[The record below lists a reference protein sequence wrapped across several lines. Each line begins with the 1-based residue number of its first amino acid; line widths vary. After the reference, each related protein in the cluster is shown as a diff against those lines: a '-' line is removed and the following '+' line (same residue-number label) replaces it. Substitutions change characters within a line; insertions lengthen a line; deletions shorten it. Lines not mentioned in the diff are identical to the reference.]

1 MSVAVAV
8 REAQRKEREVS
19 KITVLGGGLVGRVVA
34 RELAREQD
42 LRVTVADGA
51 EGTRARLSAEG
62 LATIALD
69 LADDAAVRRAIADA
83 DVVVGAAPGHMGY
96 RLLRLVIEA
105 GKPYA
110 DIAFMSE
117 DFLELDGLAR
127 ERGVTAVVDCG
138 VAPGLSN
145 LLCGR
150 AEHEFDS
157 VERML
162 VLVGGLPKN
171 RLWPFEYRV
180 VFSAVDVIEEYT
192 RPARWVE
199 HGRLVTKPALTDVE
213 LVDLPR
219 VGTVEAFN
227 TDGLRSLAKTL
238 HAPFMKEKTLRWP
251 GHVEKMR
258 MLRETGF
265 LSQEPID
272 VAGTRVRPYDVT
284 TKLLFDAWRLPEGEA
299 DLTVMRVEATGIVV
313 GARKTWTWDLYDE
326 ADPATG
332 YHSMA
337 RTTGFPCAIVARMLA
352 RGELSRPGVQPPER
366 LAGDDR
372 FFEGMMA
379 ELRER
384 GVTITKSVA

>member
-1 MSVAVAV
+1 MSRIV
-8 REAQRKEREVS
+8 
-19 KITVLGGGLVGRVVA
+19 VLGGGLVGRV
-34 RELAREQD
+34 
-42 LRVTVADGA
+42 
-51 EGTRARLSAEG
+51 
-62 LATIALD
+62 IALD
-69 LADDAAVRRAIADA
+69 LARDRKHRVSVADRDAAVLARSAAGGLGTIPLDLADDTAVRKAVADA

-110 DIAFMSE
+110 DIAFMPE

-150 AEHEFDS
+150 AAHEFES
-157 VERML
+157 VERL
-162 VLVGGLPKN
+162 LILVGGLPKT
-171 RLWPFEYRV
+171 RVWPFEYRV

-192 RPARWVE
+192 RPARLVE
-199 HGRLVTKPALTDVE
+199 HGALVTKPALTDVE
-213 LVDLPR
+213 PVDLPR

-227 TDGLRSLAKTL
+227 TDGLRSLATTL
-238 HAPFMKEKTLRWP
+238 RVPFMKEKTLRWP

-265 LSQEPID
+265 LSLDPMD
-272 VAGTRVRPYDVT
+272 VGGSRVRPYDLT
-284 TKLLFDAWRLPEGEA
+284 TRLLFDAWRLREGEV
-299 DLTVMRVEATGIVV
+299 DLTVMRVEATGVV
-313 GARKTWTWDLYDE
+313 GGARRTWTWDLYDE

-337 RTTGFPCAIVARMLA
+337 RTTGFPCAIVAAMLA
-352 RGELSRPGVQPPER
+352 AGELKRPGVQPPER
-366 LAGDDR
+366 LAGEDR
-372 FFEGMMA
+372 FFQRMID
-379 ELRER
+379 ELRAR
-384 GVTITKSVA
+384 GVEISRAVA

>member
-1 MSVAVAV
+1 M
-8 REAQRKEREVS
+8 S
-19 KITVLGGGLVGRVVA
+19 KIVVLGGGLVGRVIA
-34 RELAREQD
+34 RDLARDREFQ
-42 LRVTVADGA
+42 VTVADGA
-51 EGTRARLSAEG
+51 EATRARLQAEG
-62 LATIALD
+62 LGAVALD
-69 LADDAAVRRAIADA
+69 LTDDAAVKRAIAGA
-83 DVVVGAAPGHMGY
+83 DVVVGAAPGHMGF

-110 DIAFMSE
+110 DIAFMPE

-162 VLVGGLPKN
+162 ILVGGLPKH
-171 RLWPFEYRV
+171 RVWPFEYRV

-199 HGRLVTKPALTDVE
+199 HGQLVTKPALTDVE
-213 LVDLPR
+213 PVDLPR

-227 TDGLRSLAKTL
+227 TDGLRSLITTL

-265 LSQEPID
+265 LSLDPLN
-272 VAGTRVRPYDVT
+272 VGGTKVRPYDVT

-299 DLTVMRVEATGIVV
+299 DLTVMRVEATGVIG
-313 GARKTWTWDLYDE
+313 GARQTWTWDLYDE
-326 ADPATG
+326 ADLVAG
-332 YHSMA
+332 FHSMA
-337 RTTGFPCAIVARMLA
+337 RTTGFPCAIVARLLA
-352 RGELSRPGVQPPER
+352 RGELKRPGVQPPER

-372 FFEGMMA
+372 FFEGIMKG
-379 ELRER
+379 LRER
-384 GVTITKSVA
+384 GVSISKVVA

>member
-1 MSVAVAV
+1 M
-8 REAQRKEREVS
+8 S
-19 KITVLGGGLVGRVVA
+19 KIIVLGGGLVGRVIA
-34 RELAREQD
+34 RELAREED

-51 EGTRARLSAEG
+51 ERTLSRLRAEG
-62 LATIALD
+62 LTTMALD
-69 LADDAAVRRAIADA
+69 LADDAAVRRAIAEA
-83 DVVVGAAPGHMGY
+83 DVVVGAAPGHMGF
-96 RLLRLVIEA
+96 RLLRLVIEG

-117 DFLELDGLAR
+117 DFLELDGLAG

-157 VERML
+157 IERML

-171 RLWPFEYRV
+171 RVWPFEYRV

-199 HGRLVTKPALTDVE
+199 HGRLVTKPALTDLE

-227 TDGLRSLAKTL
+227 TDGLRSLATTL

-258 MLRETGF
+258 MLRESGF
-265 LSQEPID
+265 LSQEPVD

-299 DLTVMRVEATGIVV
+299 DLTVMRVEATGMV
-313 GARKTWTWDLYDE
+313 GGTHQTWTWDLYDE

-379 ELRER
+379 ELRAR

>member
-1 MSVAVAV
+1 MSQIV
-8 REAQRKEREVS
+8 
-19 KITVLGGGLVGRVVA
+19 VLGGGLVGRVIA
-34 RELAREQD
+34 RDLAREKDFQ
-42 LRVTVADGA
+42 VTVADGA
-51 EGTRARLSAEG
+51 EATRTRLAAEG
-62 LATIALD
+62 LGTVALD
-69 LADDAAVRRAIADA
+69 LTDNAAVKRAIAGA
-83 DVVVGAAPGHMGY
+83 DVVVGAAPGHMGF

-110 DIAFMSE
+110 DIAFMPE

-162 VLVGGLPKN
+162 ILVGGLPKH
-171 RLWPFEYRV
+171 RVWPFEYRV

-199 HGRLVTKPALTDVE
+199 HGELVTKPALTDVE
-213 LVDLPR
+213 PVDLPR

-227 TDGLRSLAKTL
+227 TDGLRSLITTL

-265 LSQEPID
+265 LSLEPVD
-272 VAGTRVRPYDVT
+272 VGGTKVRPYDLT
-284 TKLLFDAWRLPEGEA
+284 TKLLFDAWRLPKGEA
-299 DLTVMRVEATGIVV
+299 DLTVMRVEATGVIG
-313 GARKTWTWDLYDE
+313 GARQTWTWDLYDE
-326 ADPATG
+326 ADLDAG
-332 YHSMA
+332 FHSMA
-337 RTTGFPCAIVARMLA
+337 RTTGFPCAIVARLLA
-352 RGELSRPGVQPPER
+352 RGELKRPGVQPPER

-372 FFEGMMA
+372 VFGGIMNG
-379 ELRER
+379 LRER
-384 GVTITKSVA
+384 GVTITKTVA

>member
-1 MSVAVAV
+1 MI
-8 REAQRKEREVS
+8 R
-19 KITVLGGGLVGRVVA
+19 ILVLGGGLVGRVMA
-34 RELAREQD
+34 RELARAKD
-42 LRVTVADGA
+42 LRVTVADRDEVA
-51 EGTRARLSAEG
+51 LARRRAEG
-62 LATIALD
+62 LGTMALD
-69 LADDAAVRRAIADA
+69 LADDAAVRKAVADA

-96 RLLRLVIEA
+96 HLLRLVIEA
-105 GKPYA
+105 GKPCA
-110 DIAFMSE
+110 DIAFMPE

-150 AEHEFDS
+150 AVHEFDE
-157 VERML
+157 VERL
-162 VLVGGLPKN
+162 LILVGGLPKT
-171 RLWPFEYRV
+171 RVWPFEYRV

-199 HGRLVTKPALTDVE
+199 NGHLVTKPALTDVE

-227 TDGLRSLAKTL
+227 TDGLRSLATTL
-238 HAPFMKEKTLRWP
+238 KVPFMKEKTLRWP
-251 GHVEKMR
+251 GHAEKMR

-265 LSQEPID
+265 LSEEPMD
-272 VAGTRVRPYDVT
+272 VAGAPVRPYDVT
-284 TKLLFDAWRLPEGEA
+284 TRLLFDAWRLREGEV
-299 DLTVMRVEATGIVV
+299 DLTVMRVEATGVA
-313 GARKTWTWDLYDE
+313 GGRRQTWTWDLYDE

-337 RTTGFPCAIVARMLA
+337 RVTGFPCAIVAAMLA
-352 RGELSRPGVQPPER
+352 RGELARPGVQPPER

-372 FFEGMMA
+372 FFERMM
-379 ELRER
+379 EGLRAR
-384 GVTITKSVA
+384 GVTVSKAVV

>member
-1 MSVAVAV
+1 
-8 REAQRKEREVS
+8 VS
-19 KITVLGGGLVGRVVA
+19 KIVVLGGGLVGRVMA
-34 RELAREQD
+34 LDLAREKD
-42 LRVTVADGA
+42 LQVTVAERDP
-51 EGTRARLSAEG
+51 ETLLRLRADG
-62 LATIALD
+62 LATIPLD
-69 LADDAAVRRAIADA
+69 LADDAAVRQVIAEA
-83 DVVVGAAPGHMGY
+83 DVVVGSAPGHMGL

-105 GKPYA
+105 SKSYA
-110 DIAFMSE
+110 DIAFMPE
-117 DFLELDGLAR
+117 DFLGLDALAKA
-127 ERGVTAVVDCG
+127 RGVTAVVDCG

-162 VLVGGLPKN
+162 ILVGGLPKR

-180 VFSAVDVIEEYT
+180 VFSGVDVIEEYL

-213 LVDLPR
+213 PVDLPV

-227 TDGLRSLAKTL
+227 TDGLRSLATTL

-258 MLRETGF
+258 MLREAGF
-265 LSQEPID
+265 LSLEPLD
-272 VAGTRVRPYDVT
+272 VAGARVRPYDVT
-284 TKLLFDAWRLPEGEA
+284 TRLLFDAWRLPSGEA
-299 DLTVMRVEATGIVV
+299 DLTVMRVEATGLV
-313 GARKTWTWDLYDE
+313 GGVRQTWTWDLYDE

-352 RGELSRPGVQPPER
+352 RGELSRPGVQPPEL

-372 FFEGMMA
+372 FFERMME
-379 ELRER
+379 ELRAR
-384 GVTITKSVA
+384 GVTVTKAVA

>member
-1 MSVAVAV
+1 MSRIV
-8 REAQRKEREVS
+8 
-19 KITVLGGGLVGRVVA
+19 VLGGGLVGRVIA
-34 RELAREQD
+34 RELAREKGFS
-42 LRVTVADGA
+42 VAVADRD
-51 EGTRARLSAEG
+51 EGVLARRRAEG
-62 LATIALD
+62 LATVAVD
-69 LADDAAVRRAIADA
+69 LGDDAAVRRAIADA

-110 DIAFMSE
+110 DIAFMPE

-150 AEHEFDS
+150 AAHEFES
-157 VERML
+157 VERL
-162 VLVGGLPKN
+162 LILVGGLPK
-171 RLWPFEYRV
+171 RRQWPFEYRV

-213 LVDLPR
+213 PVDLPR

-227 TDGLRSLAKTL
+227 TDGLRSLARTL
-238 HAPFMKEKTLRWP
+238 PGVPFMKEKTLRWP
-251 GHVEKMR
+251 GHAERMR

-265 LSQEPID
+265 LSLEPLE

-284 TKLLFDAWRLPEGEA
+284 TKLLFDAWRLGEGEA
-299 DLTVMRVEATGIVV
+299 DLTVMRVEATGVV
-313 GARKTWTWDLYDE
+313 AGERRTWTWDLYDE
-326 ADPATG
+326 ADAATG

-337 RTTGFPCAIVARMLA
+337 RVTGFPCAIAAAMLA
-352 RGELSRPGVQPPER
+352 RGQLARPGVQPPER

-372 FFEGMMA
+372 VFARLMDG
-379 ELRER
+379 LRER
-384 GVTITKSVA
+384 GVTITRTIG

>member
-1 MSVAVAV
+1 
-8 REAQRKEREVS
+8 VS
-19 KITVLGGGLVGRVVA
+19 KIAVLGGGLVGRVIA
-34 RELAREQD
+34 RDLARDKD
-42 LRVTVADGA
+42 LHVTVADA
-51 EGTRARLSAEG
+51 SEKTLARLRAEG
-62 LATIALD
+62 LGAIALD
-69 LADDAAVRRAIADA
+69 LADDAAVRKAIASA

-110 DIAFMSE
+110 DIAFMPE
-117 DFLELDGLAR
+117 DFLELD
-127 ERGVTAVVDCG
+127 
-138 VAPGLSN
+138 
-145 LLCGR
+145 GR

-157 VERML
+157 TERML

-171 RLWPFEYRV
+171 RVWPFEYRV

-199 HGRLVTKPALTDVE
+199 HGRLVIKPALTDVE

-265 LSQEPID
+265 LSQEPVD
-272 VAGTRVRPYDVT
+272 VAGMRVRPYDVT

-299 DLTVMRVEATGIVV
+299 DLTVMRVEATGVV
-313 GARKTWTWDLYDE
+313 GGARQTWTWDLYDE
-326 ADPATG
+326 ADPLSG

-337 RTTGFPCAIVARMLA
+337 RVTGFPCAIAARMLA

-372 FFEGMMA
+372 FFEGMMK
-379 ELRER
+379 ELRAR
-384 GVTITKSVA
+384 GVTITKAVA

>member
-1 MSVAVAV
+1 MSRIV
-8 REAQRKEREVS
+8 
-19 KITVLGGGLVGRVVA
+19 VLGGGLVGRV
-34 RELAREQD
+34 
-42 LRVTVADGA
+42 
-51 EGTRARLSAEG
+51 
-62 LATIALD
+62 IALD
-69 LADDAAVRRAIADA
+69 LARDRKHRVSVADRDAAVLARSAAGGLGTIPLDLADDTAVRKAVADA

-110 DIAFMSE
+110 DIAFMPE

-150 AEHEFDS
+150 AAHEFES
-157 VERML
+157 VERL
-162 VLVGGLPKN
+162 LILVGGLPKT
-171 RLWPFEYRV
+171 RVWPFEYRV

-199 HGRLVTKPALTDVE
+199 HGALVTKPALTDVE
-213 LVDLPR
+213 PVDLPR

-227 TDGLRSLAKTL
+227 TDGLRSLATTL
-238 HAPFMKEKTLRWP
+238 RVPFMKEKTLRWP

-265 LSQEPID
+265 LSLDPMD
-272 VAGTRVRPYDVT
+272 VGGSRVRPYDLT
-284 TKLLFDAWRLPEGEA
+284 TRLLFDAWRLREGEV
-299 DLTVMRVEATGIVV
+299 DLTVMRVEATGVV
-313 GARKTWTWDLYDE
+313 GGARRTWTWDLYDE

-337 RTTGFPCAIVARMLA
+337 RTTGFPCAIVAAMLA
-352 RGELSRPGVQPPER
+352 AGELKRPGVQPPER

-372 FFEGMMA
+372 FFQRMMD
-379 ELRER
+379 ELRAR
-384 GVTITKSVA
+384 GVEISRAVA

>member
-1 MSVAVAV
+1 MS
-8 REAQRKEREVS
+8 R
-19 KITVLGGGLVGRVVA
+19 IIVLGGGLVGRVIA
-34 RELAREQD
+34 RDLAREKD
-42 LRVTVADGA
+42 LHVTVADGA
-51 EGTRARLSAEG
+51 ERTLARLRAEG

-69 LADDAAVRRAIADA
+69 LADDAAVRRAIGDA

-171 RLWPFEYRV
+171 RVWPFEYRV

-199 HGRLVTKPALTDVE
+199 HGRLVTKPALTDLE

-227 TDGLRSLAKTL
+227 TDGLRSLATTL

-265 LSQEPID
+265 LSQEPMD
-272 VAGTRVRPYDVT
+272 VAGTRIRPYDVT

-299 DLTVMRVEATGIVV
+299 DLTVMRVEATGIV
-313 GARKTWTWDLYDE
+313 GGTHQTWTWDLYDE
-326 ADPATG
+326 ADPTTG

-337 RTTGFPCAIVARMLA
+337 RTTGFPCAIVARLLA

-372 FFEGMMA
+372 FFETMME
-379 ELRER
+379 ELRAR
-384 GVTITKSVA
+384 GVTITRSVA

>member
-1 MSVAVAV
+1 M
-8 REAQRKEREVS
+8 S
-19 KITVLGGGLVGRVVA
+19 KIVVLGGGLVGRVIA
-34 RELAREQD
+34 HDLARERD
-42 LRVTVADGA
+42 LRVTVADRDERTLARLKA
-51 EGTRARLSAEG
+51 EGTT
-62 LATIALD
+62 TIVVD
-69 LADDAAVRRAIADA
+69 LADDAAVRNAIADA
-83 DVVVGAAPGHMGY
+83 DVVVGSAPGHMGY

-150 AEHEFDS
+150 AEHEFER
-157 VERML
+157 VERL
-162 VLVGGLPKN
+162 LILVGGLPKH
-171 RLWPFEYRV
+171 RVWPFEYRV
-180 VFSAVDVIEEYT
+180 VFSAVDVIEEYL

-227 TDGLRSLAKTL
+227 TDGLRSLATTL

-265 LSQEPID
+265 LSQQPID
-272 VAGTRVRPYDVT
+272 VAGAKVRPYDVT
-284 TKLLFDAWRLPEGEA
+284 TRLVFDAWRLPEGEA
-299 DLTVMRVEATGIVV
+299 DLTVMRVEATGVIG
-313 GARKTWTWDLYDE
+313 GAHQTWTWDLYDE

-337 RTTGFPCAIVARMLA
+337 RVTGFPCAIVARMLA

-372 FFEGMMA
+372 FFERMME
-379 ELRER
+379 ELRAR
-384 GVTITKSVA
+384 GVTIAKTVA

>member
-1 MSVAVAV
+1 MSRIV
-8 REAQRKEREVS
+8 
-19 KITVLGGGLVGRVVA
+19 VLGGGLVGRVMA
-34 RELAREQD
+34 LDLARDKD
-42 LRVTVADGA
+42 LQVTVGDRD
-51 EGTRARLSAEG
+51 ERTLARLRGEG
-62 LATIALD
+62 LATIPLD
-69 LADDAAVRRAIADA
+69 LTDDAAVRRAIADA
-83 DVVVGAAPGHMGY
+83 DVVVGSAPGHMGY

-110 DIAFMSE
+110 DIAFMPE
-117 DFLELDGLAR
+117 EFLELDSLAR

-150 AEHEFDS
+150 AEQQLEK

-162 VLVGGLPKN
+162 ILVGGLPK
-171 RLWPFEYRV
+171 RRVWPYDYRI

-199 HGRLVTKPALTDVE
+199 HGEVVTKAALTDLE

-227 TDGLRSLAKTL
+227 TDGLRSLARTL

-265 LSQEPID
+265 FSQQPIE
-272 VAGTRVRPYDVT
+272 VGGVRVRPFDVT
-284 TKLLFDAWRLPEGEA
+284 TKLLFDAWKLPEGDL
-299 DLTVMRVEATGIVV
+299 DLTVMRVEASGTV
-313 GARKTWTWDLYDE
+313 GSARKTYTWDLYDE
-326 ADPATG
+326 ADPKSG

-352 RGELSRPGVQPPER
+352 RGELKRPGVQPPER
-366 LAGDDR
+366 LADDDR
-372 FFEGMMA
+372 FFERMME
-379 ELRER
+379 ELRAR
-384 GVTITKSVA
+384 GVTIALAVS

>member
-1 MSVAVAV
+1 MCNDREEPAVKNIV
-8 REAQRKEREVS
+8 
-19 KITVLGGGLVGRVVA
+19 VLGGGLVGRVIA
-34 RELAREQD
+34 RDLAHEKD
-42 LRVTVADGA
+42 FHVSVADA
-51 EGTRARLSAEG
+51 SEATRARLGAEG
-62 LATIALD
+62 LAPLALD
-69 LADDAAVRRAIADA
+69 LTDDAAVRKAIAAA
-83 DVVVGAAPGHMGY
+83 DVVVGAAPGHMGF

-110 DIAFMSE
+110 DIAFMPE

-162 VLVGGLPKN
+162 ILVGGLPKN
-171 RLWPFEYRV
+171 RVWPFEYRV

-199 HGRLVTKPALTDVE
+199 HGALVTKPALTDVE
-213 LVDLPR
+213 PVDLPR

-265 LSQEPID
+265 LSLEPLD
-272 VAGTRVRPYDVT
+272 VGGTKVRPYDVT
-284 TKLLFDAWRLPEGEA
+284 TRLLFDAWRLPAGEA
-299 DLTVMRVEATGIVV
+299 DLTVMRVEATGTIQ
-313 GARKTWTWDLYDE
+313 GARQTWTWDLYDE
-326 ADPATG
+326 ADLASG
-332 YHSMA
+332 FHSMA
-337 RTTGFPCAIVARMLA
+337 RTTGFQCAIVARALA

-372 FFEGMMA
+372 FFAGLMDG
-379 ELRER
+379 LRAR
-384 GVTITKSVA
+384 GVTITRTAAPA

>member
-1 MSVAVAV
+1 M
-8 REAQRKEREVS
+8 S
-19 KITVLGGGLVGRVVA
+19 KIVVLGGGLVGRVIA
-34 RELAREQD
+34 RDLAREKDFQ
-42 LRVTVADGA
+42 VTVADA
-51 EGTRARLSAEG
+51 SAATRARLGAEG
-62 LATIALD
+62 LATAALD
-69 LADDAAVRRAIADA
+69 LADDAAVREAIAGA
-83 DVVVGAAPGHMGY
+83 DVVVGAAPGHMGF

-110 DIAFMSE
+110 DIAFMPE

-150 AEHEFDS
+150 AEHEFDT

-171 RLWPFEYRV
+171 RVWPFEYRV

-199 HGRLVTKPALTDVE
+199 HGQIVTKPALSDVE
-213 LVDLPR
+213 LLDLPR

-238 HAPFMKEKTLRWP
+238 RAPFMKEKTLRWP

-265 LSQEPID
+265 LSLEAMD
-272 VAGTRVRPYDVT
+272 VRGARVRPYDVT
-284 TKLLFDAWRLPEGEA
+284 TKLLFDAWRLPEGEV
-299 DLTVMRVEATGIVV
+299 DLTVMRVEATGTSG
-313 GARKTWTWDLYDE
+313 GARQTWIWDLYDE
-326 ADPATG
+326 ADQATG
-332 YHSMA
+332 FHSMA
-337 RTTGFPCAIVARMLA
+337 RTTGFPCAIAARLLA
-352 RGELSRPGVQPPER
+352 SGELRRPGVQPPER

-372 FFEGMMA
+372 FFGRMMEG
-379 ELRER
+379 LRQR
-384 GVTITKSVA
+384 GVTIAKSVAPA

>member
-1 MSVAVAV
+1 M
-8 REAQRKEREVS
+8 S
-19 KITVLGGGLVGRVVA
+19 KIVVLGGGLVGRVIA
-34 RELAREQD
+34 RELAREKD

-51 EGTRARLSAEG
+51 EGTLARLRAEG
-62 LATIALD
+62 LATLALD
-69 LADDAAVRRAIADA
+69 LADDAAVRSAIAEA

-105 GKPYA
+105 GKLYA
-110 DIAFMSE
+110 DIAFMPE

-157 VERML
+157 VEQML

-180 VFSAVDVIEEYT
+180 VFSAADVIEEYT

-199 HGRLVTKPALTDVE
+199 HGRLVTKPALTDLE
-213 LVDLPR
+213 LLDLPR

-227 TDGLRSLAKTL
+227 TDGLRSLARTL

-272 VAGTRVRPYDVT
+272 VAGARVRPYDVT
-284 TKLLFDAWRLPEGEA
+284 TKLLFDAWRLPAGEA
-299 DLTVMRVEATGIVV
+299 DLTVMRVEATGVIG

-337 RTTGFPCAIVARMLA
+337 RTTGFPCAIVARLLA

-372 FFEGMMA
+372 FFEEMM
-379 ELRER
+379 EGLRAR
-384 GVTITKSVA
+384 GVTITKTVA

>member
-1 MSVAVAV
+1 
-8 REAQRKEREVS
+8 VS
-19 KITVLGGGLVGRVVA
+19 KIVVLGGGLVGRVIA
-34 RELAREQD
+34 RDLAREKDFQ
-42 LRVTVADGA
+42 VTVADASGA
-51 EGTRARLSAEG
+51 TRSRLTAEG
-62 LATIALD
+62 LGTVALD
-69 LADDAAVRRAIADA
+69 LADDTAVRRALAAA
-83 DVVVGAAPGHMGY
+83 DVVVGAAPGHMGF

-110 DIAFMSE
+110 DIAFMPE
-117 DFLELDGLAR
+117 DFLALDGLAR

-162 VLVGGLPKN
+162 ILVGGLPKH
-171 RLWPFEYRV
+171 RVWPFEYRV

-199 HGRLVTKPALTDVE
+199 HGRLVTRPALTDVE
-213 LVDLPR
+213 PVDLPR

-227 TDGLRSLAKTL
+227 TDGLRSLATTL

-265 LSQEPID
+265 LSLEPLE
-272 VAGTRVRPYDVT
+272 VAGTKVRPYDLT
-284 TKLLFDAWRLPEGEA
+284 TRLLFDAWKLPPGES
-299 DLTVMRVEATGIVV
+299 DLTVMRVEATGTI
-313 GARKTWTWDLYDE
+313 GGRRETWTWDLYDE
-326 ADPATG
+326 ADLAAG
-332 YHSMA
+332 FHSMA

-372 FFEGMMA
+372 VFAAIMEG
-379 ELRER
+379 LRER
-384 GVTITKSVA
+384 GVAITRTAAPA

>member
-1 MSVAVAV
+1 
-8 REAQRKEREVS
+8 
-19 KITVLGGGLVGRVVA
+19 
-34 RELAREQD
+34 
-42 LRVTVADGA
+42 
-51 EGTRARLSAEG
+51 
-62 LATIALD
+62 
-69 LADDAAVRRAIADA
+69 
-83 DVVVGAAPGHMGY
+83 
-96 RLLRLVIEA
+96 
-105 GKPYA
+105 
-110 DIAFMSE
+110 
-117 DFLELDGLAR
+117 
-127 ERGVTAVVDCG
+127 VDCG

-162 VLVGGLPKN
+162 ILVGGLPKH
-171 RLWPFEYRV
+171 RVWPFEYRV

-199 HGRLVTKPALTDVE
+199 HGRLVTRPALTDVE
-213 LVDLPR
+213 PVDLPR

-227 TDGLRSLAKTL
+227 TDGLRSLATTL

-265 LSQEPID
+265 LSLEPIE
-272 VAGTRVRPYDVT
+272 VGGAKVRPYDVT
-284 TKLLFDAWRLPEGEA
+284 TRLLFDAWKLPAGES
-299 DLTVMRVEATGIVV
+299 DLTVMRVEATGAI
-313 GARKTWTWDLYDE
+313 GGRRETWTWDLYDE
-326 ADPATG
+326 ADLAAG
-332 YHSMA
+332 FHSMA

-372 FFEGMMA
+372 VYAAIMEG
-379 ELRER
+379 LRER
-384 GVTITKSVA
+384 GVAITRTAAPA

>member
-1 MSVAVAV
+1 MRRIV
-8 REAQRKEREVS
+8 
-19 KITVLGGGLVGRVVA
+19 VLGGGLVGRVMA
-34 RELAREQD
+34 LDLAREPD
-42 LRVTVADGA
+42 FHVTVA
-51 EGTRARLSAEG
+51 EREEPVLARLKAEG
-62 LATIALD
+62 LDVLPLD
-69 LADDAAVRRAIADA
+69 LADDDAVRRAIAPA
-83 DVVVGAAPGHMGY
+83 DVVVGSAPGHMGF

-110 DIAFMSE
+110 DIAFMPE
-117 DFLELDGLAR
+117 DFLRLDGLAR

-150 AEHEFDS
+150 AEHEFEAL
-157 VERML
+157 ERL
-162 VLVGGLPKN
+162 LILVGGLPK
-171 RLWPFEYRV
+171 RRTWPFEYRV
-180 VFSAVDVIEEYT
+180 VFSGVDVIEEYL

-199 HGRLVTKPALTDVE
+199 NGSLVTKPALTDVE
-213 LVDLPR
+213 PVDLPR

-227 TDGLRSLAKTL
+227 TDGLRSLAQTL

-251 GHVEKMR
+251 GHVEKLR

-265 LSQEPID
+265 LSQEPLE
-272 VAGTRVRPYDVT
+272 VGGARVRPYDLT
-284 TKLLFDAWRLPEGEA
+284 TRLLFDAWRLEPGEA
-299 DLTVMRVEATGIVV
+299 DLTVMRVEASGTAG
-313 GARKTWTWDLYDE
+313 GKRQTWTWDLYDE

-352 RGELSRPGVQPPER
+352 RGELRRPGVQPPER

-372 FFEGMMA
+372 FFARMME
-379 ELRER
+379 ELRAR
-384 GVTITKSVA
+384 GVTLARAVA